1 MVVRFLFLF
10 VDWFM
15 GGWWSM
21 RLKGRVL
28 ALAYQ
33 KGCISVEEVYEVIRG
48 NKSSIKCC
56 LSRLVKEGKLVR
68 IDRGVYCIP
77 EKAK

>member
-1 MVVRFLFLF
+1 
-10 VDWFM
+10 M
-15 GGWWSM
+15 GGWWGM

-28 ALAYQ
+28 ALVYQ
-33 KGCISVEEVYEVIRG
+33 RGCISVEEVYELIGG

-56 LSRLVKEGKLVR
+56 LSRLAKEGKLVR